1 MSERSVNQYRKE
13 LIYRRVTGKR
23 IFSDYLGK
31 VASLFPTQDRPEIVS
46 LEETDVVLDRF
57 KTASTRLRQEIGRI
71 SRSELR
77 TELSVMKDRQ
87 RYFYVL
93 IDDDWKYCGM
103 LLVRSM
109 EGINVDVEFGDKIL
123 NDIVFVSADMSSAM
137 SFDFF
142 EVAGSYLIDVK
153 RWREK

>member
-1 MSERSVNQYRKE
+1 
-13 LIYRRVTGKR
+13 
-23 IFSDYLGK
+23 
-31 VASLFPTQDRPEIVS
+31 
-46 LEETDVVLDRF
+46 
-57 KTASTRLRQEIGRI
+57 
-71 SRSELR
+71 
-77 TELSVMKDRQ
+77 MKDRQ